1 MTIGT
6 ILIAIAMMLSAS
18 SAVFFMRSK
27 NGTVPL
33 QINAAR
39 RIYFASTLLILFAVL
54 MLLNSLLNNE
64 FQYAYVYSH
73 SSTGMA
79 IAYKIAALWA
89 GFEGSYLLWT
99 LMLSLMG
106 LFLIYRKSANEDLL
120 LAVTSLVQALML
132 VIVLVKSPFVKV
144 WAENPSFHPGMVPSD
159 GQGMNPL
166 LMDPWMIAHPPIL
179 FLGYASATIIFAYA
193 VTALIKKD
201 FNRWIEPA
209 YRWLMFSVLTLGL
222 GIFMGGYWAYTV
234 LGWGGYWGWDPV
246 ENSSLI
252 PWIVS
257 IALLH
262 TMLLQKRRS
271 VLKKTNIG
279 LALLYFVLV
288 FYSTFLT
295 RSGILSDFSV
305 HSFQE
310 SNLKIYLGIM
320 LALFIIF
327 SLFIF
332 LRRFRGIKSE
342 RFKEELFDPDNM
354 TVFGIIV
361 MLFYSFII
369 LAGTS
374 MPILTGLTGKDPVPV
389 TANFYNN
396 ISVPMGI
403 MILLFIILS
412 ALTSIKY
419 RLKILVPAGL
429 IAVILSAL
437 IAFLSGFN
445 PVVIAFLSV
454 SFFLIQLMLYDMF
467 TKGRG
472 VILSSRTAHL
482 GIAVMV
488 TGIIISGFYS
498 WTEHVRVNAGQTVK
512 VGGIPLRLNGFIDGP
527 DQGIGLTIFENSSG
541 RDAKLTYWLNEEMQA
556 FYKEPYL
563 IPGVAG
569 DYYIAPEEY
578 TFSALKYGT
587 ESFHKGEVKDING
600 LKVRFS
606 KFDIRNMGKPDMAI
620 YAELYINGKQYKP
633 GLYLQNNEV
642 KNANIAIA
650 GTDRVVSLEKI
661 LVNHEIA
668 VIRISPSAKE
678 ALPPDYA
685 VLSVSYKRM
694 IWLVWLGTILISA
707 GFALS
712 MTRLYRMKKPPAS

>member
-6 ILIAIAMMLSAS
+6 ILIAIAMILSAS
-18 SAVFFMRSK
+18 SAIFFMRSR

-33 QINAAR
+33 QINAGR

-64 FQYAYVYSH
+64 FQYAYVYGN
-73 SSTGMA
+73 SSADMG

-89 GFEGSYLLWT
+89 GSEGSYLIWT
-99 LMLSLMG
+99 LMLDLMG
-106 LFLIYRKSANEDLL
+106 LFLIYRKSENEDLL

-144 WAENPSFHPGMVPSD
+144 WVENPSFHPGMVPTD

-166 LMDPWMIAHPPIL
+166 LMDPWMIAHPPVL
-179 FLGYASATIIFAYA
+179 FLGYASATIIFAYS
-193 VTALIKKD
+193 VTALLRKN
-201 FNRWIEPA
+201 FNSWIEPA

-252 PWIVS
+252 PWIIS
-257 IALLH
+257 IALIH
-262 TMLLQKRRS
+262 SMLLQKRKS

-310 SNLKIYLGIM
+310 SNLKIYLSIM
-320 LALFIIF
+320 LILLVIA

-332 LRRFRGIKSE
+332 LRHFRSIKSE
-342 RFKEELFDPDNM
+342 PLKEELFNLDNM

-361 MLFYSFII
+361 LLFYSFII

-389 TANFYNN
+389 TSNFYNN

-412 ALTSIKY
+412 AVTSIKY
-419 RLKILVPAGL
+419 QRKILVPAGL

-437 IAFLSGFN
+437 VTFLSGFN
-445 PVVIAFLSV
+445 PVVIAFLAV
-454 SFFLIQLMLYDMF
+454 SFFLMQLMVYDMF

-472 VILSSRTAHL
+472 IILSSRTAHL

-498 WTEHVRVNAGQTVK
+498 WTEQVRVNAGQTVK
-512 VGGIPLRLNGFIDGP
+512 AGGISLRVNGFIDGP
-527 DQGIGLTIFENSSG
+527 DQGIGLTIFENDSS
-541 RDAKLTYWLNEEMQA
+541 RDVKLAYRLNEEMQA

-563 IPGVAG
+563 VPGVTG

-578 TFSALKYGT
+578 IFSAAEYGT
-587 ESFHKGEVKDING
+587 ELFHKGEVKDVTG

-606 KFDIRNMGKPDMAI
+606 KFDIRNMGKPDMSI
-620 YAELYINGKQYKP
+620 YAELSINGKQYKP
-633 GLYLQNNEV
+633 GLYLHNNEV
-642 KNANIAIA
+642 KSANITIA

-661 LVNHEIA
+661 LVDHEIA
-668 VIRISPSAKE
+668 IIRISPSAKD

-694 IWLVWLGTILISA
+694 IWLVWLGTLLISA

-712 MTRLYRMKKPPAS
+712 MTRLYRVKKVN